1 MLHYSFILRYFCLLF
16 FMCKLHSHWF
26 WCFFRVHLWA
36 ANNSLKATRIIVFLN
51 LNEQKS
57 FLKVATWKVERGNL
71 KWKGHYLTTQTSLSG
86 QIDTSFY
93 CISYKIS
100 RALVL
105 VCLNIQQMRKW
116 AFIGTKKNCGQKM
129 NWKLTEWKASSSVSI
144 QKDRQRAQ
152 ITIDS
157 SGMLERMA
165 IAWMIQLTTLS
176 LSSDYQ
182 PASINDAEWSQQA
195 MCMMRSGRN
204 RMKSIQRNSNAMVMI
219 FR

>member
-1 MLHYSFILRYFCLLF
+1 MQ
-16 FMCKLHSHWF
+16 LHSHWF

-116 AFIGTKKNCGQKM
+116 AFIGTKKNCGQYKKIAKEHKSPLILAVCLNGWLLHEWS
-129 NWKLTEWKASSSVSI
+129 NWQHCRYHPTI
-144 QKDRQRAQ
+144 NQRASMMPNEANKQ
-152 ITIDS
+152 CAWWEVVGIEWNPYS
-157 SGMLERMA
+157 A
-165 IAWMIQLTTLS
+165 IAMRWLWYF
-176 LSSDYQ
+176 DR
-182 PASINDAEWSQQA
+182 NDALYVITHHKLHLF
-195 MCMMRSGRN
+195 N
-204 RMKSIQRNSNAMVMI
+204 ILHSIRFMYLAFGV
-219 FR
+219 FP